1 MFFVTVTDSI
11 DRRESKRF
19 DLERLSKSQ
28 ALYKIFNTVIEGVP
42 TYWPFVTDV
51 TPGLSF

>member
-19 DLERLSKSQ
+19 DLERL
-28 ALYKIFNTVIEGVP
+28 ALYKIFNAVIEGVP
-42 TYWPFVTDV
+42 TYWPFVKDV

>member
-1 MFFVTVTDSI
+1 MTDSI

-19 DLERLSKSQ
+19 DLERF

-42 TYWPFVTDV
+42 TY
-51 TPGLSF
+51 